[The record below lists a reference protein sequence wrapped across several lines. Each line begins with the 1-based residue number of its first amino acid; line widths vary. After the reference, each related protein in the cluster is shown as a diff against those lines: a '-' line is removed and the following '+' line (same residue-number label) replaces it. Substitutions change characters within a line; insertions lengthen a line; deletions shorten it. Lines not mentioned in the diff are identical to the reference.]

1 MSEVDLDAFC
11 DTPMAHPDKSVGH
24 CTLPK
29 GHQVLV
35 EDSDH
40 YDEHGCTA
48 PVLVHQSTLREVAL
62 VAREWPD
69 AIHTCAELQ
78 RLEPGRRPCTCG
90 RCPSATMNRQET
102 S

>member
-40 YDEHGCTA
+40 
-48 PVLVHQSTLREVAL
+48 
-62 VAREWPD
+62 
-69 AIHTCAELQ
+69 
-78 RLEPGRRPCTCG
+78 
-90 RCPSATMNRQET
+90 
-102 S
+102 